1 MCDSSRSRCQLDS
14 FGQMALEG
22 LTTRPVNA
30 NLSRIAKRS
39 AIEHYALTI
48 HGELELEAPMI
59 VNDLLFGSTFLAG
72 IHVKNQR
79 IPTPFVRGRR
89 RRGRKAVASRAPHR
103 R

>member
-59 VNDLLFGSTFLAG
+59 VDDLLFGSTFLAG

-79 IPTPFVRGRR
+79 IPTPFVRELELWT
-89 RRGRKAVASRAPHR
+89 HR
-103 R
+103 EHGAGADEQR